1 MPAETSVHSDLPRR
15 WSRWL
20 PFLVLAA
27 GVVAASIV
35 GSVRSAQAGQDA
47 PAPDDEA
54 LRAGAEVYT
63 GVCASC
69 HQPGGV
75 GLAGQFPPLV
85 DNPNVDDA
93 DYVEDVIR
101 NGLSGP
107 IEVNGET
114 YDSVMPPQSSLSDAD
129 IAAVITYIQSGFAA
143 PATPAPED
151 DTVPVAG
158 TELPILA
165 DWAYYVSIAIAVGFT
180 ALIFGP
186 RIVAVIDRR
195 TVSWLDASLKSAVI
209 SVGLIVSIVIVP
221 AKVLEFE
228 TVQKLSR
235 TAQDLIAVGLWSAAL
250 AVSLL
255 SLWYVHR
262 ESRI

>member
-20 PFLVLAA
+20 PFMVLAA
-27 GVVAASIV
+27 AVLAAPIV

-54 LRAGAEVYT
+54 LRAGAEVYNA
-63 GVCASC
+63 VCASC

-75 GLAGQFPPLV
+75 GLAGQFPPLI

-114 YDSVMPPQSSLSDAD
+114 YDSVMPPQTLGDAE

-143 PATPAPED
+143 PAAPAPEV
-151 DTVPVAG
+151 DTGPVAG
-158 TELPILA
+158 TDLPVLS
-165 DWAYYVSIAIAVGFT
+165 DWAYYVAFAIVLGFIALV
-180 ALIFGP
+180 FGP
-186 RIVAVIDRR
+186 RVIAVINRR
-195 TVSWLDASLKSAVI
+195 TVPWLDATLKSAVI
-209 SVGLIVSIVIVP
+209 TVGLIFSIVIVP

-235 TAQDLIAVGLWSAAL
+235 TAQDLIAVGLWSGALAAAL
-250 AVSLL
+250 LA
-255 SLWYVHR
+255 LWYVHR
-262 ESRI
+262 ERRI